1 MTNIPKPHVVFR
13 ATSFQMADQWHD
25 QEERQKWHKDVVVL
39 FQENAWVN
47 ARTHIHGLCEVL
59 GPINELLGNENSNMK
74 GLVIEDNLFS
84 HKTESVENFG
94 AKDLKNFSLPV
105 YVPPN
110 MTSFLQVVDRHI
122 GIRYKYYVYLMYRKE
137 MVKHLNEIMNSSST
151 DSNVDVQK
159 LTPAEKQIL
168 IKMLLVLFMK
178 NSASLMHSS
187 VISMQLVHG
196 SLLIIWLAMSL
207 AM

>member
-1 MTNIPKPHVVFR
+1 MLLLTHWQTDEVYDSMTTNGDEKRFATLNLFFPMLRRDDMTNIPKSHIVFC

-25 QEERQKWHKDVVVL
+25 QEERQKWHKDVVVS

-59 GPINELLGNENSNMK
+59 GAINELLGNENSNMK
-74 GLVIEDNLFS
+74 GLVIEDNLSS
-84 HKTESVENFG
+84 HKTESAENFW
-94 AKDLKNFSLPV
+94 AKDLKNFSFPV

-137 MVKHLNEIMNSSST
+137 MWNAS
-151 DSNVDVQK
+151 
-159 LTPAEKQIL
+159 
-168 IKMLLVLFMK
+168 MK
-178 NSASLMHSS
+178 
-187 VISMQLVHG
+187 
-196 SLLIIWLAMSL
+196 
-207 AM
+207 